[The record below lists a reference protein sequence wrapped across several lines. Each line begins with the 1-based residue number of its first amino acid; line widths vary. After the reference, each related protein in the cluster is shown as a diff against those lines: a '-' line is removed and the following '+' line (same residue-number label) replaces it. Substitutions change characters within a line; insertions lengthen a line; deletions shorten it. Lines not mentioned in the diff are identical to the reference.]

1 MKNKE
6 RMIKTD
12 SDWML
17 YWWGNKF
24 VKRLASKRARK
35 AEQKEIRKTVA
46 RQGETEDAG

>member
-24 VKRLASKRARK
+24 VKRMASKRARGVEKQEMRKEIADQNK
-35 AEQKEIRKTVA
+35 AEEKI
-46 RQGETEDAG
+46 

>member
-35 AEQKEIRKTVA
+35 AEQKEIRKAVA

>member
-6 RMIKTD
+6 RKVSTA
-12 SDWML
+12 SEWML

-35 AEQKEIRKTVA
+35 VASKEMKEQAERGDTP
-46 RQGETEDAG
+46 TEA